1 MRGKRLYAYSKAGR
15 HTGTK
20 NLGKR
25 GDYVAFSG
33 NRQAGG
39 LYIAGMGNGSSRG
52 FVYAIK
58 TLQGDE

>member
-39 LYIAGMGNGSSRG
+39 DMAEMGNGSIRG
-52 FVYAIK
+52 FVYVIK